1 MAGLFTLSQGL
12 YNQPAPILAVD
23 RPHRHSVSATT
34 SAVANSQTT
43 LITSVPGDG
52 LTFSVNDALLLDMM
66 ILNLEASVPGAGL
79 ASASAFLDMGNG
91 PVFTVAQVITT
102 ALNIPD
108 STPIAVILQPY
119 NPLMLAGDM
128 AAFGAAAGPLNFP
141 LTLKQITLSAGLQNS
156 TAAAITVSST
166 FLVRY
171 RKVSGQQD
179 G

>member
-1 MAGLFTLSQGL
+1 
-12 YNQPAPILAVD
+12 
-23 RPHRHSVSATT
+23 
-34 SAVANSQTT
+34 
-43 LITSVPGDG
+43 
-52 LTFSVNDALLLDMM
+52 
-66 ILNLEASVPGAGL
+66 
-79 ASASAFLDMGNG
+79 
-91 PVFTVAQVITT
+91 
-102 ALNIPD
+102 
-108 STPIAVILQPY
+108 
-119 NPLMLAGDM
+119 MLAGDM